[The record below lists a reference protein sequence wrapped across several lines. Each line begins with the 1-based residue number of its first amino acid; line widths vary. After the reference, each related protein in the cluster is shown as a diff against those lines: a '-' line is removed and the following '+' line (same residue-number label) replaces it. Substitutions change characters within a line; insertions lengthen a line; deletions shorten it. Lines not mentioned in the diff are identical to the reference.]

1 MYAEDWKYI
10 PVPDLV
16 YVHMQSVPPW
26 KGSMYLP
33 SHLSFHSFVNLT
45 IRSEFS
51 FMQYLAASRGVWTC
65 SELNLGSPKYIFTRR
80 KYCRVLTSYR
90 SIFVFLVQWI
100 CLWTINCGFCKTSDG
115 LKFGMQ
121 SFTIGGASGPVF
133 RSCWA
138 SYLRCSSIG
147 FITSQSIGRR

>member
-1 MYAEDWKYI
+1 MFICKVCHRGKVACIYPRTYRSI
-10 PVPDLV
+10 P
-16 YVHMQSVPPW
+16 
-26 KGSMYLP
+26 
-33 SHLSFHSFVNLT
+33 LSILLSDQN
-45 IRSEFS
+45 FS